1 MCGPGLKTRCILL
14 GGVSTIEHVLSEV
27 SQRLRAWVGAVADRP
42 ALATAL
48 GAIGVSSSGLF
59 VALSNTSPGTA
70 SFYRCVFALPLLAPL
85 AIAEWQRCGT
95 PTARQH
101 GWAAAAGVLFAAD
114 ALLWTQAIY
123 EVGVGLSAVLV
134 NTQVVM
140 VPLLA
145 RFIDRESLSMRFFAL
160 LPVVAVGTVLTGG
173 IFEIGVTGSAPLAGT
188 VHSALAALCYS
199 VFLFLL
205 RRGGPNRPPIQSYV
219 TIMASAAVAALI
231 GGALWGGVSL
241 VPGWG
246 PTGWLVLTAIC
257 GQVLGWLLVALGSP
271 SLRVEVSSALLLL
284 TPIGALVL
292 AAAVLAQ
299 IPSALQMVGCI
310 LNLGSAYLITAGRTE
325 DAPNQAVRSG
335 IQLMKDLKDQA
346 RQHD

>member
-1 MCGPGLKTRCILL
+1 M
-14 GGVSTIEHVLSEV
+14 
-27 SQRLRAWVGAVADRP
+27 
-42 ALATAL
+42 ATAL

-59 VALSNTSPGTA
+59 VALSNTTPGTA
-70 SFYRCVFALPLLAPL
+70 TFYRCVFALPFLTPL
-85 AIAEWQRCGT
+85 AIAERQQFGE
-95 PTARQH
+95 PTTHQH
-101 GWAAAAGVLFAAD
+101 WWAAAAGVLFAAD

-145 RFIDRESLSMRFFAL
+145 WLIDRESLSMRFFVL
-160 LPVVAVGTVLTGG
+160 LPVVVVGTVLTGG
-173 IFEIGVTGSAPLAGT
+173 VFETGVTGSAPIAGT

-199 VFLFLL
+199 LFLFLL
-205 RRGGPNRPPIQSYV
+205 RRGGPNRPPVQSYV
-219 TIMASAAVAALI
+219 TIMVFAAMAALI
-231 GGALWGGVSL
+231 GGALSGGVSL

-284 TPIGALVL
+284 TPVGAMVL
-292 AAAVLAQ
+292 AAAVLAEM
-299 IPSALQMVGCI
+299 PSALQVVGCI
-310 LNLGSAYLITAGRTE
+310 LILGSAYSITTNSDRAG
-325 DAPNQAVRSG
+325 PNQAAAVIEKPKQSG
-335 IQLMKDLKDQA
+335 AQGV
-346 RQHD
+346 

>member
-1 MCGPGLKTRCILL
+1 MLTKFAD
-14 GGVSTIEHVLSEV
+14 
-27 SQRLRAWVGAVADRP
+27 RLTAGSGAVGGRP

-59 VALSNTSPGTA
+59 VALSTTSPGTA
-70 SFYRCVFALPLLAPL
+70 SFFRCVFALPVLAPL
-85 AIAEWQRCGT
+85 AIAERARYGP
-95 PTARQH
+95 PTARQR
-101 GWAAAAGVLFAAD
+101 GWAAAAGAVFAAD

-145 RFIDRESLSMRFFAL
+145 RVIDRESLSRRFFVL

-173 IFEIGVTGSAPLAGT
+173 ILETGVTGSAPVAGT

-205 RRGGPNRPPIQSYV
+205 RRGGPDRPPVQSYV
-219 TIMASAAVAALI
+219 TIMMSAAVAALI
-231 GGALWGGVSL
+231 GGALWGGVNL
-241 VPGWG
+241 IPGWG
-246 PTGWLVLTAIC
+246 PAGWLVLTAIC
-257 GQVLGWLLVALGSP
+257 GQMLGWLLVALGSP

-292 AAAVLAQ
+292 AAVVLAQ
-299 IPSALQMVGCI
+299 MPSALQALGCVLI
-310 LNLGSAYLITAGRTE
+310 LGSAYVITVGRARG
-325 DAPNQAVRSG
+325 DDPNYADSPERSRSRSDG
-335 IQLMKDLKDQA
+335 RSKGNEA
-346 RQHD
+346 

>member
-1 MCGPGLKTRCILL
+1 
-14 GGVSTIEHVLSEV
+14 
-27 SQRLRAWVGAVADRP
+27 VGAVADRP

-59 VALSNTSPGTA
+59 VALSSTAPGTA

-85 AIAEWQRCGT
+85 AIAERQRCGA
-95 PTARQH
+95 PTAYQH

-145 RFIDRESLSMRFFAL
+145 RLIDRESLSMRFFAL
-160 LPVVAVGTVLTGG
+160 LPIVAVGTVLTGG
-173 IFEIGVTGSAPLAGT
+173 IFEAGVTGSSPVAGT
-188 VHSALAALCYS
+188 VHSALAALSYS

-205 RRGGPNRPPIQSYV
+205 RRGGPNRPPVQSYV
-219 TIMASAAVAALI
+219 TIMVSAALAALI

-246 PTGWLVLTAIC
+246 ATGWLVLTAVC

-299 IPSALQMVGCI
+299 MPSVLQVVGCI
-310 LNLGSAYLITAGRTE
+310 LILGSAYLVTVGRAGGG
-325 DAPNQAVRSG
+325 P
-335 IQLMKDLKDQA
+335 DQA
-346 RQHD
+346 LTVRYPAKEASERLGPAT